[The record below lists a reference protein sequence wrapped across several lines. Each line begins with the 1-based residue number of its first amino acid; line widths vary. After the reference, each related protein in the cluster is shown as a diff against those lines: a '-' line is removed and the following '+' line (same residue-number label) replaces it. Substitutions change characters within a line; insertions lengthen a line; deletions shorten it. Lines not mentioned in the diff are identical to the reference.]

1 MLRIRNLQKTY
12 SSGVHALRDVSLD
25 VPAGMF
31 GLLGPN
37 GAGKTTLMK
46 ILATLL
52 EPNSGTAQMR
62 DVDLITDKHAR
73 GNCSAICRRILVSI
87 PHSKLNKCSTS
98 LRNSK
103 EC

>member
-1 MLRIRNLQKTY
+1 MLRIKKLEKTY

-52 EPNSGTAQMR
+52 EPDSGTAEMN
-62 DVDLITDKHAR
+62 DVDLIVDKHGAR
-73 GNCSAICRRILVSI
+73 RCLVTCRRSLDSI
-87 PHSKLNKCSTS
+87 PHLRLSKRFITLQN
-98 LRNSK
+98 
-103 EC
+103 